1 MRREEIVLEIKDLA
15 VKVDDRLVLEGLN
28 LSVRRGE
35 VHVIFGQNGS
45 GKSTL
50 LGAIMGLSR
59 YRVTEGDILFLGS
72 SVLGLSIHE
81 RARLGI
87 GLAFQS
93 PRAVR
98 GVSLRSFLKLVAKDS
113 EAFEGVMELASEF
126 NFHQH
131 LDRDLNVGF
140 SGGEMKKSEVLQLIA
155 QDPTLLMLDEP
166 ESGVDFE
173 NIALLGEALRR
184 FLEREKPFHQR
195 TKSAILITH
204 SGHILD
210 YVTADVGHVMVK
222 GRFACSGNPYDIFRR
237 IREKGYAE
245 CVECYLCL

>member
-1 MRREEIVLEIKDLA
+1 MRREEIALEVRDLT
-15 VKVDDRLVLEGLN
+15 VKVADRVVLDGLN
-28 LSVRRGE
+28 LSVKRGE

-50 LGAIMGLSR
+50 LGAIMGFSR
-59 YRVTEGDILFLGS
+59 YKVVSGDVLFMGS
-72 SVLGLSIHE
+72 SVLGLSVHE
-81 RARLGI
+81 RAQLGM

-93 PRAVR
+93 PRAVK
-98 GVSLRSFLKLVAKDS
+98 GVSLRSFLKLVAKDPKS
-113 EAFEGVMELASEF
+113 FEEVMELASKF

-140 SGGEMKKSEVLQLIA
+140 SGGEMKKSEILQLIA
-155 QDPTLLMLDEP
+155 QDPVLLMLDEP

-173 NIALLGEALRR
+173 NIALLGEALKR

-222 GRFACSGNPYDIFRR
+222 GRFACSGNPYDIFKR